1 MVQRSEYCHHF
12 FSRHF
17 GNVLLCRV
25 NGLKQRSSGKGLVP
39 ALVAL
44 VLMTLATERGLSSTS
59 RKPAL
64 AASRTGAAD
73 FVAPVFMDT
82 L

>member
-1 MVQRSEYCHHF
+1 MVQRSKYSHHF

-17 GNVLLCRV
+17 SHVLLGRI
-25 NGLKQRSSGKGLVP
+25 NGLKQRSSSKGLLS

-64 AASRTGAAD
+64 TASRTAAAD

>member
-1 MVQRSEYCHHF
+1 M
-12 FSRHF
+12 
-17 GNVLLCRV
+17 
-25 NGLKQRSSGKGLVP
+25 KQGSSGKGLVP
-39 ALVAL
+39 ALVTL

-59 RKPAL
+59 RKPAS
-64 AASRTGAAD
+64 AVHRSASAD

>member
-1 MVQRSEYCHHF
+1 MVQRSEYSHHF
-12 FSRHF
+12 FSCHF
-17 GNVLLCRV
+17 GDVVLCGI
-25 NGLKQRSSGKGLVP
+25 NGLKQGSSGKGLVP
-39 ALVAL
+39 ALVTL

-59 RKPAL
+59 RKPAS
-64 AASRTGAAD
+64 AAHRSASAD

>member
-1 MVQRSEYCHHF
+1 MKKH
-12 FSRHF
+12 
-17 GNVLLCRV
+17 L
-25 NGLKQRSSGKGLVP
+25 SGKGLVS

-59 RKPAL
+59 RKPGL
-64 AASRTGAAD
+64 TASRTVAAD